1 MLTRLY
7 TSNDTRSRFFQQKI
21 RVFNSGMSMATL
33 TFNDATWSQRIRGG
47 RRQGGPSSFRIG
59 GELKR
64 YICPM
69 VPRNGVQPRLLQTY
83 FVDDANSAATIRTER
98 VTNVEDRERDMIRDL
113 FLLCDQILR
122 ECENSYLMSFL
133 STREVIE
140 RMNPPP
146 PEIFISL
153 HADRRPDSNTH
164 HGRLGLPTINSEVAI
179 LLPNEADQA
188 SKREVVASY
197 RHPNSGSGLKMLD
210 QTHRSYDPLQYPLL
224 FPKGTDGWH
233 LNIPA
238 SGRVQNVTIK
248 EYLTFKCMA
257 RNGVLNPIHLSNK
270 LGQQFV
276 VDQYCKMEMSRLQ
289 YFSIHQ
295 STIRAELYQGNNDS
309 VHGSDT
315 NSQQQSRIILP
326 SSFTGGERYMHQQC
340 QDAMAIVHKYGK
352 PHLFITMTC
361 NPNWPEIKSLLRI
374 GQTPQ
379 DRPDIVSRVFNMKK
393 KMLLEELTT
402 KRIFGYVKARVHVI
416 EFQKRGLPHMHLLV
430 WLANFEGT
438 PEVLDT
444 IMSAEIPDSD
454 DPLHKLV
461 SDHMLHNICGIQNP
475 DARCMEDGKCR
486 RGFPKDFC
494 NETVI
499 DDDGFARLRRRSPED
514 GGNTI
519 LKYIR
524 GNLVTYHNGFVVPYC
539 PYLLKRFDCHINI
552 EYCYSV
558 KSIKYLFNYIN
569 KGSDQSTVTIQS
581 MPPGSN
587 IQEQREENSEVINE
601 IQNFIQKRYV
611 GSMEAMWHIF
621 GYGLCEKIPAVERLT
636 VHLPTM
642 QDNSM
647 LMAYF
652 HANEQSELA

>member
-1 MLTRLY
+1 MDVRCHFCNARGFQKEAKTENGTTHLGQLCCKKGKIQISQEYPLHPMLTRLY

-197 RHPNSGSGLKMLD
+197 RHPNSGNGLKMLD

-361 NPNWPEIKSLLRI
+361 NPNWPEIKSLLRN

-393 KMLLEELTT
+393 KMLLEELTS
-402 KRIFGYVKARVHVI
+402 KRIFGYVKARVHVV

-444 IMSAEIPDSD
+444 IMSTEIPDSD

-461 SDHMLHNICGIQNP
+461 SDHMLHN
-475 DARCMEDGKCR
+475 
-486 RGFPKDFC
+486 
-494 NETVI
+494 V
-499 DDDGFARLRRRSPED
+499 
-514 GGNTI
+514 
-519 LKYIR
+519 
-524 GNLVTYHNGFVVPYC
+524 
-539 PYLLKRFDCHINI
+539 
-552 EYCYSV
+552 
-558 KSIKYLFNYIN
+558 
-569 KGSDQSTVTIQS
+569 
-581 MPPGSN
+581 
-587 IQEQREENSEVINE
+587 
-601 IQNFIQKRYV
+601 
-611 GSMEAMWHIF
+611 
-621 GYGLCEKIPAVERLT
+621 
-636 VHLPTM
+636 
-642 QDNSM
+642 
-647 LMAYF
+647 
-652 HANEQSELA
+652 